1 MGDRNDLIDI
11 NVPPPPGLQRAR
23 VAALA
28 IGVVAAVACLIGA
41 FADPNQF
48 FHSYLMAFMFWLG
61 ISLGSL
67 AVAMMQYLTGGVWA
81 FVMRRPLEA
90 ASRALPLMLV
100 LFVPILFGLHVLYP
114 WTLPQVRATD
124 ATILAKAAYLNV
136 PFFVARAAIYFA
148 VWLFLAWRVNRWS
161 ADNDRTGDPRYLRK
175 LGRLGGPGLV
185 LYAFTITFASIDW
198 LMSLEPHWFS
208 TIFGMI
214 IMAGQGLSALAFA
227 TLILVLLSRERPL
240 SDLLRVTTMRDV
252 GNMMLAFVMLWAYT
266 SFSQL
271 LLIWAG
277 NLPEEIPWYMHR
289 LGLGWQW
296 IGLALAVFHFF
307 VPFVLLLMRRTKRV
321 FTALR
326 AVVVLLLFMRLLD
339 LFWIVGPET
348 HQGRFVVSWQDFATT
363 IAIGG
368 LFAAVFAWQ
377 LGRRTLLPL
386 NDPLELMAALRRH

>member
-1 MGDRNDLIDI
+1 MTDHNDLLDL
-11 NVPPPPGLQRAR
+11 NAPAPAGLGRAR
-23 VAALA
+23 AMAA
-28 IGVVAAVACLIGA
+28 VVAILGGIACIVGVL
-41 FADPNQF
+41 ADPNQF

-61 ISLGSL
+61 VSLGSL

-90 ASRALPLMLV
+90 ASRVLPLFAL
-100 LFVPILFGLHVLYP
+100 LFVPILLGLHHLYP
-114 WTLPQVRATD
+114 WTLAAVRATD
-124 ATILAKAAYLNV
+124 ARIQAKAIYLNV
-136 PFFVARAAIYFA
+136 PFFVVRAAIYFTI
-148 VWLFLAWRVNRWS
+148 WLALSYVVNRWS
-161 ADNDRTGDPRYLRK
+161 AENERSGNLQVFRK
-175 LGRLGGPGLV
+175 LGRLSGPGLV

-198 LMSLEPHWFS
+198 VMSLEPHWYS

-214 IMAGQGLSALAFA
+214 FMTGQGLSALAFA
-227 TLILVLLSRERPL
+227 TLVLVLLSGDRPF
-240 SDLLRVTTMRDV
+240 SDILRVTTLRDV
-252 GNMMLAFVMLWAYT
+252 GNMVLAFVMLWAYT

-277 NLPEEIPWYMHR
+277 NLPEEIPWYVHR

-321 FTALR
+321 LSALR

-339 LFWIVGPET
+339 LFWMVGPET

-368 LFAAVFAWQ
+368 VFVAVFAWQ
-377 LGRRTLLPL
+377 LGSRSLLPL
-386 NDPLELMAALRRH
+386 RDPVELAAALKRH

>member
-1 MGDRNDLIDI
+1 MANDNVLVDL
-11 NVPPPPGLQRAR
+11 NVPVPPGVARAR
-23 VAALA
+23 TTALA
-28 IGVVAAVACLIGA
+28 IGVVFGIACVIGA
-41 FADPNQF
+41 ITDPNQF

-61 ISLGSL
+61 VSLGSL

-90 ASRALPLMLV
+90 ASRVLPLMLV
-100 LFVPILFGLHVLYP
+100 LFVPILLGLHSLYP
-114 WTLPQVRATD
+114 WTLPALRATD
-124 ATILAKAAYLNV
+124 ATIQAKSLYLNV
-136 PFFVARAAIYFA
+136 PFFMARAAIYFA
-148 VWLFLAWRVNRWS
+148 VWLFLAWNVNRWS
-161 ADNDRTGDPRYLRK
+161 VENDRTGNPIFLRK

-185 LYAFTITFASIDW
+185 LYAFTITFAAIDW
-198 LMSLEPHWFS
+198 VMSLEPHWFS

-227 TLILVLLSRERPL
+227 TLVLVLLSRDRPL

-252 GNMMLAFVMLWAYT
+252 GNLVLAFVMLWAYL

-277 NLPEEIPWYMHR
+277 NLPEEIPWYVHR
-289 LGLGWQW
+289 LGPGWQW

-321 FTALR
+321 LSALR
-326 AVVVLLLFMRLLD
+326 AVVVLLLFMRLVD
-339 LFWIVGPET
+339 LFWMVGPET
-348 HQGRFVVSWQDFATT
+348 HQGRFIVSWQDFATT

-368 LFAAVFAWQ
+368 LFVAVFAWQ
-377 LGRRTLLPL
+377 LGKRTLLPL

>member
-1 MGDRNDLIDI
+1 
-11 NVPPPPGLQRAR
+11 
-23 VAALA
+23 
-28 IGVVAAVACLIGA
+28 
-41 FADPNQF
+41 
-48 FHSYLMAFMFWLG
+48 
-61 ISLGSL
+61 
-67 AVAMMQYLTGGVWA
+67 
-81 FVMRRPLEA
+81 
-90 ASRALPLMLV
+90 
-100 LFVPILFGLHVLYP
+100 
-114 WTLPQVRATD
+114 
-124 ATILAKAAYLNV
+124 
-136 PFFVARAAIYFA
+136 
-148 VWLFLAWRVNRWS
+148 
-161 ADNDRTGDPRYLRK
+161 
-175 LGRLGGPGLV
+175 
-185 LYAFTITFASIDW
+185 
-198 LMSLEPHWFS
+198 MSLEPHWFS

-277 NLPEEIPWYMHR
+277 NLPEEIPWYVHR
-289 LGLGWQW
+289 LGVGWQW

-321 FTALR
+321 FTTLR